1 MQKSANVRNGKDT
14 CQDYRFLIT
23 KAWKRNSKRNTKKSL
38 DESVLEYEQMVN
50 DPHLVS
56 VVKRIESTY
65 K

>member
-23 KAWKRNSKRNTKKSL
+23 KAWKRNSKRNTQKSL
-38 DESVLEYEQMVN
+38 DEGFLEYEQMVN
-50 DPHLVS
+50 DPPCGCDEDCECG
-56 VVKRIESTY
+56 KE